1 MIVGKSEDTATK
13 ASVQKAKRQ
22 KKKNLQHVKK
32 WIHSGISL
40 PTGFK

>member
-22 KKKNLQHVKK
+22 KKKEFTACGK